1 MKITIVLGAFLPVPP
16 VMGGA
21 VEKVWFALS
30 QEFARRGHEVVLVSR
45 ALPELPRSET
55 RAGVRH
61 LRVRGFDTP
70 GSLLWLKFLD
80 LIYSIRTM
88 SVLSAS
94 SPTGRIRPVADR
106 TDSSGG
112 VSAADI
118 IVTNTFWLP
127 ILLRNSR
134 QGRVYVH
141 VARYPKGQIRF
152 YGKAAR
158 LQTPSRAV
166 ARAVAAEAP
175 KLAQRITVIPY
186 PTPGSTSELEP
197 PPFAQR
203 GKKILFVGRV
213 HPEKGVHLLVDAFA
227 SAARTLF
234 ADWKLVIIGPTEK
247 KYGGGGG
254 PYLAALK
261 RAAEPAQDRMLFR
274 GPLFDPIALERE
286 FRSARLFVY
295 PSLAEKG
302 ESFGLAPLEA
312 MAHGCAVLVSN
323 LDCFHDFIRESET
336 GFVFDHRA
344 ANPSDA
350 LREKIENALAD
361 ETLLARVAEAGY
373 RKSAEFSLAK
383 VADQFLNDFNSLVR
397 NSDAPTTG
405 R

>member
-55 RAGVRH
+55 RASVKH
-61 LRVRGFDTP
+61 LRVCGFDTP
-70 GSLLWLKFLD
+70 HSLLWLKFLD

-88 SVLSAS
+88 SVL
-94 SPTGRIRPVADR
+94 P
-106 TDSSGG
+106 
-112 VSAADI
+112 AADI

-134 QGRVYVH
+134 RGQIYVH
-141 VARYPKGQIRF
+141 VARYPKGQMRC
-152 YGKAAR
+152 YAKAAR
-158 LQTPSRAV
+158 LQTPSHAI

-186 PTPGSTSELEP
+186 PAPRPATEREP
-197 PPFAQR
+197 PPFAER
-203 GKKILFVGRV
+203 EKTILFVGRV
-213 HPEKGVHLLVDAFA
+213 HPEKGVHLLIDAFA
-227 SAARTLF
+227 NETRTLF
-234 ADWKLVIIGPTEK
+234 ADWKLMIVGPAEK
-247 KYGGGGG
+247 NYGGGGE
-254 PYLAALK
+254 PYLATLK
-261 RAAEPAQDRMLFR
+261 RSAEQAQGRVIFR
-274 GPLFDPIALERE
+274 GPVFDPIALSRE

-312 MAHGCAVLVSN
+312 MAQRCAVLVSN
-323 LDCFHDFIRESET
+323 LDCFHDFIREGET
-336 GFVFDHRA
+336 GFIFNHRA
-344 ANPSDA
+344 ANPADA
-350 LREKIENALAD
+350 LREKIENVMVD
-361 ETLLARVAEAGY
+361 EPLLARVAEAGY
-373 RKSAEFSLAK
+373 GKSAECSLTC
-383 VADQFLNDFNSLVR
+383 VAAQFLDDFNSLVR
-397 NSDAPTTG
+397 NSDAARTG

>member
-61 LRVRGFDTP
+61 LRVPGFDTP
-70 GSLLWLKFLD
+70 RSVLWLKFLD
-80 LIYSIRTM
+80 LIYSIRAM

-94 SPTGRIRPVADR
+94 SPIGRIRPLADR
-106 TDSSGG
+106 TDSSCGEP
-112 VSAADI
+112 AADV

-134 QGRVYVH
+134 HGRVYVH

-158 LQTPSRAV
+158 LQAPSHAV
-166 ARAVAAEAP
+166 ARAVATEAP
-175 KLAQRITVIPY
+175 KLARKITVIPY
-186 PTPGSTSELEP
+186 PAPGPAREREP
-197 PPFAQR
+197 PPFADR
-203 GKKILFVGRV
+203 EKTILFVGRI
-213 HPEKGVHLLVDAFA
+213 HPEKGVDLLVDAFA
-227 SAARTLF
+227 NEARTLF
-234 ADWKLVIIGPTEK
+234 ADWKLVIVGPTEK

-254 PYLAALK
+254 PYLAALA
-261 RAAEPAQDRMLFR
+261 RAAEPAQDRIIFR

-312 MAHGCAVLVSN
+312 MAHRCPVLVSN
-323 LDCFHDFIRESET
+323 LDCFHDFIHEGET
-336 GFVFDHRA
+336 GFIFDHRA
-344 ANPSDA
+344 ANPADA
-350 LREKIENALAD
+350 LRKKIENAIGD

-373 RKSAEFSLAK
+373 RKSAEYSLTC
-383 VADQFLNDFNSLVR
+383 VADQFLNDFNSVVKE
-397 NSDAPTTG
+397 
-405 R
+405 

>member
-16 VMGGA
+16 IMGGA
-21 VEKVWFALS
+21 VEKVWFALG
-30 QEFARRGHEVVLVSR
+30 QEFAQRGHEVVLVSR

-55 RAGVRH
+55 RDGVRH

-70 GSLLWLKFLD
+70 RSLLWLKFLD

-88 SVLSAS
+88 SILSA
-94 SPTGRIRPVADR
+94 IR
-106 TDSSGG
+106 TDSSCGEP
-112 VSAADI
+112 AADI

-127 ILLRNSR
+127 ILLRNSKR
-134 QGRVYVH
+134 GQVYVH
-141 VARYPKGQIRF
+141 VARYPKGQMRF
-152 YGKAAR
+152 YGNAAR
-158 LQTPSRAV
+158 LQAPSRAV

-175 KLAQRITVIPY
+175 KLAQKITVIPY
-186 PTPGSTSELEP
+186 PTPRSTGEIEP
-197 PPFAQR
+197 PPFAER
-203 GKKILFVGRV
+203 EKTILFVGRA
-213 HPEKGVHLLVDAFA
+213 HSEKGVHLLVAAFA
-227 SAARTLF
+227 NAARTIF

-254 PYLAALK
+254 PYLAALA
-261 RAAEPAQDRMLFR
+261 RTAEQAQDKIIFR
-274 GPLFDPIALERE
+274 GPLFDPIALESE

-312 MAHGCAVLVSN
+312 MAHRCAVLVSN
-323 LDCFHDFIRESET
+323 LDCFHDFICEGET

-344 ANPSDA
+344 ANPADA
-350 LREKIENALAD
+350 LREKIESALAD

-373 RKSAEFSLAK
+373 RKSAEYSLPCI
-383 VADQFLNDFNSLVR
+383 ADQFLNDFNSLVR
-397 NSDAPTTG
+397 NSDAATTS

>member
-21 VEKVWFALS
+21 VEKVWYALG

-45 ALPELPRSET
+45 ALPELGRSET

-61 LRVRGFDTP
+61 LRVSGFDTP
-70 GSLLWLKFLD
+70 RSLLWLKFLD
-80 LIYSIRTM
+80 LIYSIRT
-88 SVLSAS
+88 LSILA
-94 SPTGRIRPVADR
+94 
-106 TDSSGG
+106 
-112 VSAADI
+112 AADI

-127 ILLRNSR
+127 ILLRNSKR
-134 QGRVYVH
+134 GQVYVH
-141 VARYPKGQIRF
+141 VARYPKGQMRF

-158 LQTPSRAV
+158 LQTPSHAV
-166 ARAVAAEAP
+166 ARAVAAETP
-175 KLAQRITVIPY
+175 KLAQKIAVIPY
-186 PTPGSTSELEP
+186 PAPGPAREREP
-197 PPFAQR
+197 PPFAGR
-203 GKKILFVGRV
+203 EKMILFVGRV
-213 HPEKGVHLLVDAFA
+213 HPEKGVDLLVDAFA
-227 SAARTLF
+227 NAARTIF
-234 ADWKLVIIGPTEK
+234 ADWKLVIVGPTEE

-254 PYLAALK
+254 PYLAALA
-261 RAAEPAQDRMLFR
+261 RAAEQAHDRIIFR

-312 MAHGCAVLVSN
+312 MADRCAVLVSN
-323 LDCFHDFIRESET
+323 LDCFHDFIREGET
-336 GFVFDHRA
+336 GFIFDHRA
-344 ANPSDA
+344 ANPADA
-350 LREKIENALAD
+350 LHEKIENALAD

-373 RKSAEFSLAK
+373 RKSAEYSLSH

-397 NSDAPTTG
+397 NSDATTTG